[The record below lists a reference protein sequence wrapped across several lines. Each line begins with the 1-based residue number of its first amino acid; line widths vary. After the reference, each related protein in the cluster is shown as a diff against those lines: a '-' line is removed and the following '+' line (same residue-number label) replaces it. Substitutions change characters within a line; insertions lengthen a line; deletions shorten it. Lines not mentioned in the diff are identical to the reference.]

1 MSSVCHAQR
10 AGASELD
17 APFLNEGDDG
27 VLDDFGIHFEGRDAG
42 VASQG
47 AEHGV
52 GDVSHARL
60 QGEEGG
66 GDDAPLH
73 VGCKEVGYV
82 LSDFI
87 RHRVGCA
94 ESACLVGDVHFYHAD
109 YLFRVDLYVGQSD
122 AVAGTDDRD
131 GAAVGRTFHFVE
143 VVHADDAFAVRRVQ
157 LDDDAVC
164 QAGNGGRK
172 SYACREVDASVVG
185 QFAGFHDSG
194 GDVSQESGA
203 QTLRHLREVDVGV
216 IDFAVVHRLAEI
228 GVGGVGGAELNG
240 VCTGQRS
247 VARVSCRS
255 SGNDSDAELFA
266 PRVFF
271 FGLFRQ
277 FGSYC
282 FGASCRRKSA
292 QRDDFAVLYQAGG
305 FCRCHSVVVHS
316 FQVLL
321 IYVLVFPFEYLRV
334 DKCLPRFVPRVEA
347 DFSFFRRM
355 RRFRRNAG
363 CRLLPLHLLSISDRL
378 FAWAGLFFLGGFGRA
393 AFSAFGFC
401 VITL

>member
-1 MSSVCHAQR
+1 MGGVHVAVDVGFDSGVHRDDADAADDFGAVGYFRGTEHELVGEEVHVLVDVVQAVVCHAQR

-27 VLDDFGIHFEGRDAG
+27 VLDDFGVHLEGRDAG
-42 VASQG
+42 VAPQG
-47 AEHGV
+47 AEYGV

-60 QGEEGG
+60 QREEGG

-73 VGCKEVGYV
+73 VGSKEVGYV

-87 RHRVGCA
+87 RHRVGRA
-94 ESACLVGDVHFYHAD
+94 ESACFVGDVHFHHAD

-194 GDVSQESGA
+194 GDVS
-203 QTLRHLREVDVGV
+203 
-216 IDFAVVHRLAEI
+216 
-228 GVGGVGGAELNG
+228 
-240 VCTGQRS
+240 
-247 VARVSCRS
+247 
-255 SGNDSDAELFA
+255 
-266 PRVFF
+266 
-271 FGLFRQ
+271 
-277 FGSYC
+277 
-282 FGASCRRKSA
+282 
-292 QRDDFAVLYQAGG
+292 
-305 FCRCHSVVVHS
+305 
-316 FQVLL
+316 
-321 IYVLVFPFEYLRV
+321 
-334 DKCLPRFVPRVEA
+334 
-347 DFSFFRRM
+347 
-355 RRFRRNAG
+355 
-363 CRLLPLHLLSISDRL
+363 
-378 FAWAGLFFLGGFGRA
+378 
-393 AFSAFGFC
+393 
-401 VITL
+401 